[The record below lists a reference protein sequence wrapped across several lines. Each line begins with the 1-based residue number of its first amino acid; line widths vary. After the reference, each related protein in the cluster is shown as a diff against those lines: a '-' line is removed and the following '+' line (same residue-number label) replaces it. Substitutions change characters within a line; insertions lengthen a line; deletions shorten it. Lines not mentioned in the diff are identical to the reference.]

1 MPCLLFQ
8 LPSLLFFDLVE
19 DNLRVNDESGAILI
33 KGFKRMEDAVVT
45 LRNDLVKKVDESMSY
60 AEDKENSKLAAL
72 NTKLDNLESLLHE
85 NKSELKDVNVKLTEI
100 AGKHTTVKLEQ
111 ADVNALAI
119 AVSDICLVQRN

>member
-1 MPCLLFQ
+1 M
-8 LPSLLFFDLVE
+8 PSLLFFDLVE

-100 AGKHTTVKLEQ
+100 TGKHTTVKLEQ